1 MCGDDRGW
9 RPAPH
14 IGEDWT
20 PTHQPVVFVAAGEG
34 AKRTVPGHGTASAR
48 APRANTCAR
57 SLPSWVRREFP
68 FVTADRPTPN
78 LPQPCRR
85 FVLRKRC
92 TQSAVEEWARGRRPR
107 TLANLFM
114 HPDSHGHAKAW
125 KQRTPSAASTLLEPQ
140 KMCASASQ
148 LNLRAEV
155 RARASWLE
163 AGTSNST
170 RFHLQPLHPL
180 QGGDPTPDRFHP
192 KPAAAHRVGACASQ
206 SATAW
211 WRIRVARSGCRG
223 PIFYFH
229 SSFTATAC

>member
-1 MCGDDRGW
+1 MCGEDRGW

-34 AKRTVPGHGTASAR
+34 AERTQPGHGTVSAQ
-48 APRANTCAR
+48 APRAHTCAR
-57 SLPSWVRREFP
+57 SLVICVRRKLQL
-68 FVTADRPTPN
+68 VTLTGDRPTPN

-170 RFHLQPLHPL
+170 RFHCTI
-180 QGGDPTPDRFHP
+180 TPP
-192 KPAAAHRVGACASQ
+192 RVGQ
-206 SATAW
+206 
-211 WRIRVARSGCRG
+211 RG
-223 PIFYFH
+223 L
-229 SSFTATAC
+229 A